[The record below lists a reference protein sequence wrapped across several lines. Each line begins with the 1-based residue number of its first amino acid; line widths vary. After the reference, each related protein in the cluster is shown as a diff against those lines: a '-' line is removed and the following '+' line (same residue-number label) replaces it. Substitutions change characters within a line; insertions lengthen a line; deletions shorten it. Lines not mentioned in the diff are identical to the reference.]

1 MLGEFSFDAMSQ
13 EGWKGE
19 FFLALYLLICMVLMV
34 NLLIALLS
42 TTYSRLASQGVGLYL
57 QNIIEE

>member
-34 NLLIALLS
+34 NLLIA
-42 TTYSRLASQGVGLYL
+42 YSLPLTLVWLVK
-57 QNIIEE
+57 E